1 MDLKFT
7 RVSSCVTE
15 RFQNLALLLLIRVTV
30 LLTPT
35 TLADDIYPQ
44 FVGFFF
50 VFWIQTLR
58 LLWHGTH
65 IVFFSKKKRN

>member
-1 MDLKFT
+1 
-7 RVSSCVTE
+7 VTE
-15 RFQNLALLLLIRVTV
+15 RFQTFALLLLIRVTV

-44 FVGFFF
+44 LVGVFSF